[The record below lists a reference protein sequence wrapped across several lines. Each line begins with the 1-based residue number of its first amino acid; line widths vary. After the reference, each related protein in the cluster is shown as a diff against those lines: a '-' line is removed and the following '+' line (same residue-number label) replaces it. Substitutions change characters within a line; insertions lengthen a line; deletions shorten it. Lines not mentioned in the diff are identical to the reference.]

1 VVLAFLG
8 YNGLSF
14 VALALVAG
22 VVVRITLT
30 RQSRVETAVGVAEP
44 ITYDI

>member
-1 VVLAFLG
+1 
-8 YNGLSF
+8 LSF

-22 VVVRITLT
+22 VVVRVVLT
-30 RQSRVETAVGVAEP
+30 RPSSVETAVGVAEP